1 MVKTTT
7 RERDRAARAA
17 RLEHMREQVA
27 TGTLVIRQM
36 TRAER
41 ATSDEQLAAHE
52 SQLTPAERT
61 KRNAVLRERRHRA
74 AYLA

>member
-17 RLEHMREQVA
+17 RLDHMREQVS

-36 TRAER
+36 THAER
-41 ATSDEQLAAHE
+41 KTSDEQLAVHE
-52 SQLTPAERT
+52 SHLTPAERT
-61 KRNAVLRERRHRA
+61 KRNAMLRERRHRA

>member
-1 MVKTTT
+1 
-7 RERDRAARAA
+7 
-17 RLEHMREQVA
+17 MREQVA

-52 SQLTPAERT
+52 SRLTPAERT